1 MKLMATIALPL
12 SEVARTAAAN
22 LGYTIKPEQELPIV
36 SFLRGND
43 VFVSLPTGY
52 VARVCAMRLFLMPST
67 SSGRTLI
74 HQ

>member
-1 MKLMATIALPL
+1 MATIALPL

-22 LGYTIKPEQELPIV
+22 LGYTSVKPEQESAIV

-43 VFVSLPTGY
+43 VFVSLPTPGGM
-52 VARVCAMRLFLMPST
+52 ARVCAMQLFLMPST
-67 SSGRTLI
+67 SSGRALI